1 MLFLV
6 TLLFITIIIVK
17 GYLMPLF
24 LPSLA
29 IGALVGVA
37 GYLLLTF
44 QLFSL
49 DASIA
54 FLAGALITA
63 LIVSFV
69 ANNNNETSEDHDN
82 ADGDGDVATLYVGN
96 LPYRVNEQAVKDY
109 FDNVT
114 QVQSV
119 RLLRDRKTGKRK
131 GFGFVEVPEK
141 DVDKVIKKLNDSEF
155 EDRTLKVRV
164 AKDRNER
171 DDS

>member
-1 MLFLV
+1 
-6 TLLFITIIIVK
+6 
-17 GYLMPLF
+17 MPLF
-24 LPSLA
+24 LPGLA
-29 IGALVGVA
+29 IGALIGVA

-44 QLFSL
+44 ELIVL

-54 FLAGALITA
+54 FLTGALISA
-63 LIVSFV
+63 LAISFATKNKDV
-69 ANNNNETSEDHDN
+69 ADDTEDSDSE
-82 ADGDGDVATLYVGN
+82 VATLYVGN

-109 FDNVT
+109 FESVT
-114 QVQSV
+114 KVQSV

-171 DDS
+171 EDS